1 MAQSSGVV
9 PSLPIAQSLV
19 RRPTIIEING
29 YLQSLLPVRQ
39 GDVAFEYHIPRSGHF
54 NPKSAQPAHA
64 ILSITPTAG
73 FYNALNRAA
82 EAAAA
87 WPSTRPTP
95 LWAFLHRPWQLDR
108 RRVPRGATIV
118 SSHKAF
124 DEVLTVG
131 NNEALAAKLGMD
143 VAATAVIQGY
153 KGDPERT
160 IAIVGPLN
168 TPVVRRTLRSQLETE
183 FGSFE
188 GAYGFDED
196 EDKEEANEPAANEEQ
211 NIRCVAIM
219 NAFHPE
225 EVYTVSEMATAMGLA
240 PNINDCRGVLYLT
253 GAVREPGLEAALKKG
268 MAVVCVGHRT
278 CEEWGIR
285 HLASVFRERWPGL
298 QVQEI
303 LEAEEPRAVKPK
315 SSARPAPQT
324 TTESLV
330 ENELDSIK

>member
-9 PSLPIAQSLV
+9 PSLPIAQSLM
-19 RRPTIIEING
+19 RRPTITEING

-39 GDVAFEYHIPRSGHF
+39 GDVAFEYHTPRSGHF
-54 NPKSAQPAHA
+54 NPNSARPAHA

-73 FYNALNRAA
+73 FYDALTRA
-82 EAAAA
+82 AAAA
-87 WPSTRPTP
+87 WPSTRPAP

-143 VAATAVIQGY
+143 VAASAIIKGY
-153 KGDPERT
+153 KGDPDRT
-160 IAIVGPLN
+160 IAIVGPMN
-168 TPVVRRTLRSQLETE
+168 TPMARRMLRSQLETE

-188 GAYGFDED
+188 GYFGFDEEGTD
-196 EDKEEANEPAANEEQ
+196 EPSRREDQ
-211 NIRCVAIM
+211 SISCVAIM

-225 EVYTVSEMATAMGLA
+225 EVDQVAELAVGMGLI
-240 PNINDCRGVLYLT
+240 PSMDDCRGVLYLT

-324 TTESLV
+324 TTENLV
-330 ENELDSIK
+330 ENEIDSIN

>member
-9 PSLPIAQSLV
+9 PSLPIAQSPV
-19 RRPTIIEING
+19 RRPTIIDING

-39 GDVAFEYHIPRSGHF
+39 GDVAFEYHTPRSGRF
-54 NPKSAQPAHA
+54 NPKSAGPAHA

-73 FYNALNRAA
+73 FYDALTRAA
-82 EAAAA
+82 EAAAAA
-87 WPSTRPTP
+87 WPSTRPAP

-118 SSHKAF
+118 ASHKAF

-131 NNEALAAKLGMD
+131 NNEALAAKLDMD
-143 VAATAVIQGY
+143 VAASAVIQGY
-153 KGDPERT
+153 KGDPDRT

-168 TPVVRRTLRSQLETE
+168 TPVARRTLRSQLEKE

-188 GAYGFDED
+188 AAYGFDED
-196 EDKEEANEPAANEEQ
+196 EGTGEPSTGEDQ
-211 NIRCVAIM
+211 SISCIAIM

-225 EVYTVSEMATAMGLA
+225 EVDQVAKLAVGMGLA

-278 CEEWGIR
+278 CEEWGDSSFGQ
-285 HLASVFRERWPGL
+285 HFPGT
-298 QVQEI
+298 V
-303 LEAEEPRAVKPK
+303 ARVTSAGDPRGGRAQGRQTQKQRVPCTADYDGK
-315 SSARPAPQT
+315 SRG
-324 TTESLV
+324 
-330 ENELDSIK
+330 K

>member
-9 PSLPIAQSLV
+9 PSLPITQSLV
-19 RRPTIIEING
+19 RRPTITEING

-39 GDVAFEYHIPRSGHF
+39 GDVAFEYHTPRSAHF
-54 NPKSAQPAHA
+54 NPKSARPAHA

-73 FYNALNRAA
+73 FYDALTRAA
-82 EAAAA
+82 EAAAAA
-87 WPSTRPTP
+87 WPSTRPAP

-143 VAATAVIQGY
+143 VAASAVIQGY
-153 KGDPERT
+153 KGDPDRT
-160 IAIVGPLN
+160 IALVGPLN
-168 TPVVRRTLRSQLETE
+168 TPVARRTLRSQLETE

-188 GAYGFDED
+188 GSFGFDD
-196 EDKEEANEPAANEEQ
+196 QEADEPAADEEQ

-225 EVYTVSEMATAMGLA
+225 EVDTVSEMATAMGLA

-253 GAVREPGLEAALKKG
+253 GAVREPGLEAALKKC

-303 LEAEEPRAVKPK
+303 LEAEEPRAVKHK

-330 ENELDSIK
+330 ENELDSIM